1 MPFSLRE
8 LLSQPFGPL
17 PETCLD
23 MDFLK
28 RRHLTLALSSVR
40 MFLPGREGTGLN
52 ETEFVDSFAD
62 NVQFMGRLVIEDL
75 RWLSTRGYEQLQ
87 RELRE
92 RDVDTNNVHSGL
104 TLKNIYGH
112 RPGEGSRV
120 TIWLLCHKNMTATFL
135 TSNLHSTSLLLKSTS
150 EKSYKITSFD
160 AHTYKRSHRY
170 LERYRLLAM
179 VDEFVKA
186 TETSVADCTIDWLI
200 QCIRQRHDVDSSERR
215 ILYDSEDSEIEI
227 EIEWD
232 DEGSRGKLR
241 RPRRARHLSKAE
253 ARSVLAKDAK
263 WLLAEQLGR
272 RADKRTLSVHA
283 LCRFCSEIARMK
295 QWNGKRRPRVDNE
308 VSAMA
313 LFGFDINLNKYYR
326 KGKTKVQW
334 QKELKR
340 AVKYEIEKKRKE
352 ESLSISAISEP
363 GQTLPETLPV
373 YHYDDDMSQASTSAA
388 SDAED
393 AWKSDL
399 RHSIGRSIP
408 PWLATPP
415 TLPPPGTFTWNCNC
429 GNHID
434 ILEWCKDS
442 KARRTHGTTLQDSDV
457 LFSRLLRAISDHYEE
472 HLEKIGI
479 LEKLKELNTRR
490 ARTDDWIKAESH

>member
-8 LLSQPFGPL
+8 LLSQPFGPFT
-17 PETCLD
+17 ETCLD
-23 MDFLK
+23 IDFLK

-52 ETEFVDSFAD
+52 ETEFVDGFIG
-62 NVQFMGRLVIEDL
+62 NVQFVGRLVIEDL
-75 RWLSTRGYEQLQ
+75 RWLSTPEYEQLE

-92 RDVDTNNVHSGL
+92 RDSETNNVQSGL
-104 TLKNIYGH
+104 TLEAIYGH

-120 TIWLLCHKNMTATFL
+120 TIWLLCNKNMTATFL
-135 TSNLHSTSLLLKSTS
+135 TSNLHATSLLLKSTS

-160 AHTYKRSHRY
+160 VHTYKRSHRY

-186 TETSVADCTIDWLI
+186 TETSIVDCTIDWLVE
-200 QCIRQRHDVDSSERR
+200 CICQRHDVDSSERR

-241 RPRRARHLSKAE
+241 RPRHARHLSKAE
-253 ARSVLAKDAK
+253 ARSVLAKDAR

-272 RADKRTLSVHA
+272 RADKRTLSVYA

-295 QWNGKRRPRVDNE
+295 QWNGRRRPRVGE

-313 LFGFDINLNKYYR
+313 LQVFGVNINLNKYYR
-326 KGKTKVQW
+326 KGKTKAQW
-334 QKELKR
+334 QEELKR
-340 AVKYEIEKKRKE
+340 A
-352 ESLSISAISEP
+352 SEP
-363 GQTLPETLPV
+363 IPAVSEPEQTLPEILPV

-434 ILEWCKDS
+434 VLEWCKGS
-442 KARRTHGTTLQDSDV
+442 KARTHGTTLQDSDV
-457 LFSRLLRAISDHYEE
+457 LFRRLLRAISDHYEE
-472 HLEKIGI
+472 HLEQIGI
-479 LEKLKELNTRR
+479 LEKVSPLIALSIYGDVLFCTFSSR
-490 ARTDDWIKAESH
+490 S

>member
-1 MPFSLRE
+1 MPLSLRE

-17 PETCLD
+17 PETSLD
-23 MDFLK
+23 IDFLN
-28 RRHLTLALSSVR
+28 RRHLTLSLRSVR

-62 NVQFMGRLVIEDL
+62 NVQLMGRLIIEDL
-75 RWLSTRGYEQLQ
+75 HWLSTRGYEQLQ
-87 RELRE
+87 RELRD
-92 RDVDTNNVHSGL
+92 RDVDTNNLQYSGL
-104 TLKNIYGH
+104 TLSAIYGH

-120 TIWLLCHKNMTATFL
+120 TIWLVCNKNMTATFL
-135 TSNLHSTSLLLKSTS
+135 TSNLHPRSLLLQSTS
-150 EKSYKITSFD
+150 KKDYKITSFD
-160 AHTYKRSHRY
+160 VHTYKRSHKY

-179 VDEFVKA
+179 VDEFVKV
-186 TETSVADCTIDWLI
+186 TKTSIADYTIDWLI
-200 QCIRQRHDVDSSERR
+200 ECIRQRHDVDSSERR

-232 DEGSRGKLR
+232 DEGHRGKLR

-253 ARSVLAKDAK
+253 ARSVLAKDAR
-263 WLLAEQLGR
+263 WLLAEQLER
-272 RADKRTLSVHA
+272 RANKRTLSVHA

-295 QWNGKRRPRVDNE
+295 RWSGRRRPRVGNE
-308 VSAMA
+308 ASAMA

-326 KGKTKVQW
+326 KRKTLAEW

-340 AVKYEIEKKRKE
+340 AVKYEKEKKSKA
-352 ESLSISAISEP
+352 ESLPILAVGEP
-363 GQTLPETLPV
+363 EQMLPEILPV

-393 AWKSDL
+393 GDL

-415 TLPPPGTFTWNCNC
+415 TLPPPGTFTWDCNC

-434 ILEWCKDS
+434 VLEWCKGS
-442 KARRTHGTTLQDSDV
+442 KARRTNGTTLQDSDI
-457 LFSRLLRAISDHYEE
+457 LFRRLLRAISDHYED
-472 HLEKIGI
+472 HLEQIGI
-479 LEKLKELNTRR
+479 LEKLKNLYTRR
-490 ARTDDWIKAESH
+490 DRTDAWVKAEGH